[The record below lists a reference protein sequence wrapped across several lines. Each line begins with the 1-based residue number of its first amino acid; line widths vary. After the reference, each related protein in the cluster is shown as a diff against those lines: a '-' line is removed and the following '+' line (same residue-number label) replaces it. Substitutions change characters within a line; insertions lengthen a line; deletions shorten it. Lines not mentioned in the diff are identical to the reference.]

1 MKRRVLLATFA
12 AAALA
17 VAAMPGLAEAKTA
30 AVRIQIVKAGLIV
43 GMSGGKGTITMD
55 KKTYPLKIG
64 GVSLGATI
72 GASKADLVG
81 TAYNL
86 TSVQDIVGT
95 YTAAEAGV
103 AVAGGAQVARLKNSN
118 GVVIELKGR
127 QMGAMFSLDLNGLE
141 VGLGR

>member
-103 AVAGGAQVARLKNSN
+103 AVAGGAQVARLKNSK

-141 VGLGR
+141 IGLGR